1 MGDVIDFVS
10 YRERKLEKLQEQ
22 EWNLLDQIYFGLED
36 TATFTLTLSDEN
48 GNIIYSSDGGFDDNP
63 K

>member
-10 YRERKLEKLQEQ
+10 YREQKLEEQQEE
-22 EWNLLDQIYFGLED
+22 EWNFLDQIYLGLEN
-36 TATFTLTLSDEN
+36 TTNFTLTFTDES
-48 GNIIYSSDGGFDDNP
+48 GNIVYSSDED

>member
-10 YRERKLEKLQEQ
+10 YRERKLGERQEQ
-22 EWNLLDQIYFGLED
+22 EWNFLDQIYFGLED
-36 TATFTLTLSDEN
+36 TTTFTLTFTDES
-48 GNIIYSSDGGFDDNP
+48 GNIIYSSDGEFDDKP

>member
-1 MGDVIDFVS
+1 MGEVVS
-10 YRERKLEKLQEQ
+10 LCDYRQTKLQEQEEQ

-36 TATFTLTLSDEN
+36 TATFTLTFTDES

>member
-10 YRERKLEKLQEQ
+10 YREQKLEEKQEQ
-22 EWNLLDQIYFGLED
+22 EWNFLDEIYLGMSD
-36 TATFTLTLSDEN
+36 TENFTLTFTDES
-48 GNIIYSSDGGFDDNP
+48 GKIVYSSDED